1 MRAQAQVRAEAGRSA
16 SWAAILLPLLAVGG
30 AIGCFADGLQ
40 ANGTGHEPMLSYV
53 LPLVISP
60 VAAAA
65 LAVVAALVRRGRVY
79 WLGFG
84 YALVCASLIAGLIA
98 ARSGNS
104 TL

>member
-1 MRAQAQVRAEAGRSA
+1 MRAQAETRRSA

-65 LAVVAALVRRGRVY
+65 IAVAAALSRRGRLY
-79 WLGFG
+79 WLGVG
-84 YALVCASLIAGLIA
+84 YVVVVGSLVAGLIA
-98 ARSGNS
+98 AHTGNS

>member
-1 MRAQAQVRAEAGRSA
+1 MRAQAEARRSA

-40 ANGTGHEPMLSYV
+40 ANGTGHEPLLSYV

-60 VAAAA
+60 VVAAVI
-65 LAVVAALVRRGRVY
+65 AVVAALVRRGRTY
-79 WLGFG
+79 WLTIG
-84 YALVCASLIAGLIA
+84 YVVVVASLVAGLVA
-98 ARSGNS
+98 AHTGSS

>member
-1 MRAQAQVRAEAGRSA
+1 MRAQAEARRSV

-40 ANGTGHEPMLSYV
+40 ANGTGHEPMVSYI

-65 LAVVAALVRRGRVY
+65 IAVVTALVRRGRPY
-79 WLGFG
+79 WLTVG
-84 YALVCASLIAGLIA
+84 YVLVVGSLIAGLVA
-98 ARSGNS
+98 AHSSGAGN
-104 TL
+104 L

>member
-1 MRAQAQVRAEAGRSA
+1 MRAQAEARRSA

-65 LAVVAALVRRGRVY
+65 IAVIAALVRRGRNY

-84 YALVCASLIAGLIA
+84 YLVVAGSLAAGLVA
-98 ARSGNS
+98 AHTGVT

>member
-1 MRAQAQVRAEAGRSA
+1 MRAQAQAGAGRSA

-60 VAAAA
+60 VVAAA
-65 LAVVAALVRRGRVY
+65 LAVVAALVRRGRLY

-84 YALVCASLIAGLIA
+84 YALVVASLIAGLVA
-98 ARSGNS
+98 AHSGNT

>member
-1 MRAQAQVRAEAGRSA
+1 MRAQAEARRSA

-40 ANGTGHEPMLSYV
+40 ANGTGHEPLLSYV
-53 LPLVISP
+53 LPLVVSP

-65 LAVVAALVRRGRVY
+65 IAVVAALVRRGRPF

-84 YALVCASLIAGLIA
+84 YLLVVACLITGLVAAHTGNGAL
-98 ARSGNS
+98 
-104 TL
+104 